1 LVLLVSTNL
10 LAQDVEPRRWSSISV
25 SYDISGESE
34 VNNISNVD
42 LRNNFFAVPL
52 GYSISAKQGIKC
64 SYPNLTTLKDIGSNT
79 RSFVIGITYLF

>member
-1 LVLLVSTNL
+1 MVLIVSTNL

-25 SYDISGESE
+25 SYDISGEFE

-52 GYSISAKQGIKC
+52 GYNISAKQGIKC
-64 SYPNLTTLKDIGSNT
+64 SYPNSTTLKDIGSNT
-79 RSFVIGITYLF
+79 RSFVIGITHLF